1 MWKKILL
8 FILVLNAVA
17 DTVSADTGG
26 YIVGPCPPEEELEKL
41 GDAIDMS
48 GADKTL
54 TFWEFPLSFKIA
66 YIIGYLAIFVS
77 VFKMAPVI
85 LGQMRNLNKRNKRKK
100 IIDYVLKKPGCTS
113 SEISKELK
121 ITRGCVRY
129 HLKTLKIEEKLT
141 LIKERKFTRAFQN
154 YNAFT
159 NNEKTIIAHLKGGT
173 RKQILLNILENPGIT
188 NQEISEKLSL
198 DKSTTHWHIKKLR
211 EDDIIISEA
220 EWKFSKYIIN
230 PAVETD
236 LLKWLKT

>member
-8 FILVLNAVA
+8 LISILNAIA
-17 DTVSADTGG
+17 YTVSADTGG
-26 YIVGPCPPEEELEKL
+26 YIVSPYPPDEGLEKL

-100 IIDYVLKKPGCTS
+100 IIDYVLKKPGCTP
-113 SEISKELK
+113 SEISQELK

-129 HLKTLKIEEKLT
+129 HLKTLKAEEKLT
-141 LIKERKFTRAFQN
+141 LIKERKFTRTFQN
-154 YNAFT
+154 SNAFT

-220 EWKFSKYIIN
+220 EWKFTKYVIN
-230 PAVETD
+230 PAVEPD

>member
-54 TFWEFPLSFKIA
+54 TFWEFTLSFKIA
-66 YIIGYLAIFVS
+66 YIIGYLVAFVS
-77 VFKMAPVI
+77 FFKLVPII
-85 LGQMRNLNKRNKRKK
+85 LGQIKNLSKHNKGKK
-100 IIDYVLKKPGCTS
+100 IIDYVLNRPGCTP
-113 SEISKELK
+113 SEISKDLK
-121 ITRGCVRY
+121 INRGCVRH
-129 HLKTLKIEEKLT
+129 HLKTLKSEGKLT
-141 LIKERKFTRAFQN
+141 LVKEGKFARVFQN
-154 YNAFT
+154 SSAFT

-198 DKSTTHWHIKKLR
+198 DKSTTHWHIKKLW

-220 EWKFSKYIIN
+220 EWKFTKYVIN
-230 PAVETD
+230 PAVEPD

>member
-100 IIDYVLKKPGCTS
+100 IIDYVLKKPGCTP

-129 HLKTLKIEEKLT
+129 HLKTLKTEEKLT

-154 YNAFT
+154 SNAFT

-188 NQEISEKLSL
+188 NKEISEKLSL
-198 DKSTTHWHIKKLR
+198 DKSHYSLAYKKVTGR
-211 EDDIIISEA
+211 RYYYFRSRME
-220 EWKFSKYIIN
+220 
-230 PAVETD
+230 V
-236 LLKWLKT
+236 LKIYYKPCCGNRSTKMA